1 MTRCVMP
8 RASYDPA
15 VRTLTLGVPRERA
28 PREKRVAIV
37 PGVVAKLKELG
48 FEVVVESGAGE
59 AAGYGDDSYRDVG
72 ATIAAASDGPYREGG
87 ASAYG
92 CDVVVK
98 VMPFETDEIAKLRE
112 GATTISLLYPA
123 RNPELVKALAARG
136 VTAIALDKIPRITRA
151 QKMDVLSS
159 MANLAGY
166 RAVLEAAAAF
176 QGFFGAQVTA
186 AGTERPARILVIGAG
201 VAGLAAIAAGRALG
215 AEVRAFDVRAAAKEQ
230 VESLGGKFLTVELEE
245 SGEGA
250 GGYAKSMSKEFI
262 EAEMALFRAQAKE
275 VDVIVTTALVPGAKA
290 PILVGDDVVACL
302 KPGSVVVDLA
312 AEQGGNCSLTKP
324 GEAVVHEGVTIL
336 GYTDLPSRM
345 ATTASRFFAGNV
357 LALLSDM
364 ARGVA
369 GGEAGFRVDLED
381 EVVRAATLT
390 HGGQELPP
398 PPPPEPSPPAP
409 KKDAPTIAKKPE
421 PKPESATGAIV
432 FGILMAVAF
441 TLVAF
446 YAPDAFV
453 QRFTVFI
460 LACFVGWQV
469 VWAVAPALHT
479 PLMSVTNAVSGIVLV
494 GGLLQAAPGGSSL
507 AVILGLCALLVAT
520 INVAGGFFVTDR
532 MLGMFKKGGP
542 R

>member
-1 MTRCVMP
+1 M
-8 RASYDPA
+8 
-15 VRTLTLGVPRERA
+15 RTVTLGVPRERA
-28 PREKRVAIV
+28 PGEKRVAVV
-37 PGVVAKLKELG
+37 PAMVGKLKELG
-48 FEVVVESGAGE
+48 FDVVIEAGAGE
-59 AAGYGDDSYRDVG
+59 AAGYGDDAFTAVG
-72 ATIAAASDGPYREGG
+72 ATVAASTEGPYREGG
-87 ASAYG
+87 TNAFA

-98 VMPFETDEIAKLRE
+98 VTPFDRDEVAKLRE
-112 GATTISLLYPA
+112 GATTISLVYPA
-123 RNPELVKALAARG
+123 RNPELVKTLAARG

-186 AGTERPARILVIGAG
+186 AGSERPARILVIGAG
-201 VAGLAAIAAGRALG
+201 VAGLAAVAAGRALG

-230 VESLGGKFLTVELEE
+230 VESLGGKFLTIELEE

-262 EAEMALFRAQAKE
+262 EAEMALFRAQARE

-290 PILVGDDVVACL
+290 PILVPADVVACL
-302 KPGSVVVDLA
+302 KPGSVIVDLA
-312 AEQGGNCSLTKP
+312 AEQGGNCELTKP

-345 ATTASRFFAGNV
+345 AATASRFFGGNV

-364 ARGVA
+364 ARA
-369 GGEAGFRVDLED
+369 TGEGEDGFRVDLDD

-390 HGGQELPP
+390 HAGQELPP

-409 KKDAPTIAKKPE
+409 QKAAATIAKKPE
-421 PKPESATGAIV
+421 PKPESAVGGII

-446 YAPDAFV
+446 YAPPAFV

-479 PLMSVTNAVSGIVLV
+479 PLMSVTNAISGIVLV

-507 AVILGLCALLVAT
+507 AVILGLAALFVAT

-532 MLGMFKKGGP
+532 MLGMFKKGG
-542 R
+542 RR

>member
-1 MTRCVMP
+1 MVR
-8 RASYDPA
+8 RAKTTT

-28 PREKRVAIV
+28 AGEKRVAVV
-37 PGVVAKLKELG
+37 PGVVSKLKELG
-48 FEVVVESGAGE
+48 FDVTIESGAGE
-59 AAGYGDDSYRDVG
+59 AAGYEDETYRDVG
-72 ATIAAASDGPYREGG
+72 ATVVTATEGPDRDGCTG
-87 ASAYG
+87 AFG

-98 VMPFETDEIAKLRE
+98 VTPPSLDEVAKLRE
-112 GATTISLLYPA
+112 GAIVVSLIHPA
-123 RNPELVKALAARG
+123 RHPALVKALAARG
-136 VTAIALDKIPRITRA
+136 VTTIALDKIPRITRA

-166 RAVLEAAAAF
+166 RAVLEAAAAY

-186 AGTERPARILVIGAG
+186 AGSERPARILVIGAG

-230 VESLGGKFLTVELEE
+230 VESLGGRFLTVALEE

-250 GGYAKSMSKEFI
+250 GGYAKTMSKEFI

-290 PILVGDDVVACL
+290 PILVPEDVVACL
-302 KPGSVVVDLA
+302 RPGSVIVDLA
-312 AEQGGNCSLTKP
+312 AEQGGNCALTSV
-324 GEAVVHEGVTIL
+324 GEAVVHQGVTIL

-345 ATTASRFFAGNV
+345 AHTASRFFAGNV
-357 LALLSDM
+357 IALLSDM
-364 ARGVA
+364 ARGD
-369 GGEAGFRVDLED
+369 EGFRLDLED
-381 EVVRAATLT
+381 AVVRAATLT
-390 HGGQELPP
+390 HGGEELPP
-398 PPPPEPSPPAP
+398 PPPPEPSPAAP
-409 KKDAPTIAKKPE
+409 KREAPVVAKELVPE
-421 PKPESATGAIV
+421 PKRAVGTLV
-432 FGILMAVAF
+432 FGLLLAAAF
-441 TLVAF
+441 TFVAL
-446 YAPDAFV
+446 YAPPAFV

-479 PLMSVTNAVSGIVLV
+479 PLMSVTNAISGIVVV
-494 GGLLQAAPGGSSL
+494 GGLLQAAPGGDSL
-507 AVILGLCALLVAT
+507 AVTFGLCALFVAT
-520 INVAGGFFVTDR
+520 VNVAGGFFVTDR

>member
-1 MTRCVMP
+1 MP
-8 RASYDPA
+8 RASYDLL
-15 VRTLTLGVPRERA
+15 VRTLTLGVPRERSA
-28 PREKRVAIV
+28 GEKRVAVV
-37 PGVVAKLKELG
+37 PGMVAKLTELG

-59 AAGYGDDSYRDVG
+59 AAGYADESYRDAG
-72 ATIAAASDGPYREGG
+72 AQIAAASEAPYRDG
-87 ASAYG
+87 ARAAFD

-98 VMPFETDEIAKLRE
+98 VTPFALSEVENLRE
-112 GATTISLLYPA
+112 GSVAISLVHPA
-123 RNPELVKALAARG
+123 RHPELVQAMAKRG
-136 VTAIALDKIPRITRA
+136 VTTIALDKIPRITRA

-166 RAVLEAAAAF
+166 RAVLEAAAAY

-245 SGEGA
+245 SGEGT
-250 GGYAKSMSKEFI
+250 GGYAKTMSKEFI

-290 PILVGDDVVACL
+290 PILVPEDVVACL

-312 AEQGGNCSLTKP
+312 AEQGGNCALTKP
-324 GEAVVHEGVTIL
+324 GRAVVHEGVTIL

-345 ATTASRFFAGNV
+345 ASTASRFFGGNV

-364 ARGVA
+364 ARG
-369 GGEAGFRVDLED
+369 EEGFRVDLED

-390 HGGQELPP
+390 HGGEELPP
-398 PPPPEPSPPAP
+398 PPPPEPSPAAP
-409 KKDAPTIAKKPE
+409 KKETPVVAPKAAPPADRSLGTAIFAVF
-421 PKPESATGAIV
+421 AT
-432 FGILMAVAF
+432 VAF
-441 TLVAF
+441 ALVAL
-446 YAPDAFV
+446 YAPPAFV

-469 VWAVAPALHT
+469 VWAVAPSLHT
-479 PLMSVTNAVSGIVLV
+479 PLMSVTNAISGIVVV

-507 AVILGLCALLVAT
+507 AVILGLCALFVAT
-520 INVAGGFFVTDR
+520 VNVSGGFFVTDR
-532 MLGMFKKGGP
+532 MLGMFKKGGG